1 LTDITGVRSPDSI
14 VRSEITSLVKNK
26 VSVSLNS
33 CIVFFVRTL
42 YKFILKE
49 NSLVSRMQFISVSWS
64 RLDIDIYGRRSIAIG
79 RWCVVIGGWV
89 CRRRSIIVRRIGR
102 RRSI

>member
-1 LTDITGVRSPDSI
+1 
-14 VRSEITSLVKNK
+14 
-26 VSVSLNS
+26 
-33 CIVFFVRTL
+33 
-42 YKFILKE
+42 
-49 NSLVSRMQFISVSWS
+49 MQFISVSWS

-102 RRSI
+102 RRSVVVRGVCGRRIGRRRSI